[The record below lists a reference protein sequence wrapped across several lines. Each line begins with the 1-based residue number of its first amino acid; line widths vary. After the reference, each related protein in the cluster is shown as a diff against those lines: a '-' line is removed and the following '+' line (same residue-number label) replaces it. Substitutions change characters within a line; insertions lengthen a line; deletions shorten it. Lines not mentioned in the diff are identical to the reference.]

1 MLDLSVE
8 LARLRDARQRLP
20 NITNRHAD
28 FVARFDHAL
37 AESVDSERVTRDFAG
52 ELWDLAYEDV
62 QRNLFDDRPL
72 YWTRLAC
79 CHILKYREL
88 DSLIPTFEYAS
99 RDFADQVETNDAEIV
114 ITGFDPFGLNS
125 HIEQCNPS
133 GLFALALHGTQIGDL
148 RIRSLIFPV
157 RYTDFDLGCVER
169 VFTPILQSSSTKLV
183 VTASMGRD
191 GFDFERFPAKCRGSN
206 QLDNQ
211 NVDITSRPQV
221 FDPPLDGPSFVEFS
235 LPVPQLLETGP
246 SETYIRITDNR
257 KVATI
262 EDGQFEAASL
272 NQLAAKQAIAGSG
285 GNFLSNEI
293 AYRTLR
299 LQSELQTT
307 IPMGHLHVPR
317 ITGFDDPQLRE
328 HFTTFKVLIAGLAGL
343 AARSVA

>member
-8 LARLRDARQRLP
+8 LARLSDARQRLP
-20 NITNRHAD
+20 DITNRHVD
-28 FVARFDHAL
+28 FVARFDQAL
-37 AESVDSERVTRDFAG
+37 ADSTDSESVTLQFAG
-52 ELWDLAYEDV
+52 ELWRLTCEDA
-62 QRNLFDDRPL
+62 QRELFDDRPL
-72 YWTRLAC
+72 YWIRLAC
-79 CHILKYREL
+79 CQILKDRAL
-88 DSLIPTFEYAS
+88 DSHIPTFEYAS
-99 RDFADQVETNDAEIV
+99 RHFTDHLVTDDAEII

-157 RYTDFDLGCVER
+157 RYADFDLGCVER
-169 VFTPILQSSSTKLV
+169 VFTPILQSSRTRLV

-211 NVDITSRPQV
+211 NVDITSRPQM

-246 SETYIRITDNR
+246 SEASIRITDNR

-262 EDGQFEAASL
+262 EDGQIEAASL
-272 NQLAAKQAIAGSG
+272 KQLATKQATAGSG

-299 LQSELQTT
+299 WQSELQTT

-317 ITGFDDPQLRE
+317 ITGFDDLQLRE
-328 HFTTFKVLIAGLAGL
+328 HFTTFKVLIEGLAGL
-343 AARSVA
+343 ASRSIA